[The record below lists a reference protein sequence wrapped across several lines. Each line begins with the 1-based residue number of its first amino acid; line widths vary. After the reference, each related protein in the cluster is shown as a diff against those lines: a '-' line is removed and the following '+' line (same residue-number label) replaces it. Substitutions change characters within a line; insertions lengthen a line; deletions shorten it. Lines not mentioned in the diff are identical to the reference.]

1 MKIKRT
7 LQILLDF
14 FRSERQVG
22 HTSVAM
28 AGAASVPR
36 CLVVAHTMKY
46 GAELA
51 AQAKEAGADGITVIS
66 LPTLDGKLLGWKNTA
81 IAFDNEALVQ
91 LFGAALEEIDRQE
104 RRVTDSSLNCLTY
117 ETLQSIWYRSSM
129 TQDWVKGLDR
139 NRARVYR
146 AGTSRMTRG
155 TALSSATGKSGT
167 KMKSFD
173 SAEVTT

>member
-36 CLVVAHTMKY
+36 CLVVAHTMQY
-46 GAELA
+46 GEELV
-51 AQAKEAGADGITVIS
+51 AQAKAAGADGITVIS
-66 LPTLDGKLLGWKNTA
+66 LSDSDGVMKLLGCKNTA
-81 IAFDNEALVQ
+81 IAFDNSALVE

-104 RRVTDSSLNCLTY
+104 RRVNHLKRLISELAADAKD
-117 ETLQSIWYRSSM
+117 I
-129 TQDWVKGLDR
+129 
-139 NRARVYR
+139 
-146 AGTSRMTRG
+146 
-155 TALSSATGKSGT
+155 
-167 KMKSFD
+167 
-173 SAEVTT
+173 

>member
-51 AQAKEAGADGITVIS
+51 AQAKEAGAEGITVIS

-81 IAFDNEALVQ
+81 IAFDNSALVE

-104 RRVTDSSLNCLTY
+104 RRVNHLKRLISELAADAK
-117 ETLQSIWYRSSM
+117 EI
-129 TQDWVKGLDR
+129 
-139 NRARVYR
+139 
-146 AGTSRMTRG
+146 
-155 TALSSATGKSGT
+155 
-167 KMKSFD
+167 
-173 SAEVTT
+173 

>member
-1 MKIKRT
+1 MNIKRILT
-7 LQILLDF
+7 SLLDF

-46 GAELA
+46 GAELV
-51 AQAKEAGADGITVIS
+51 AQAKEAGANGITVIS
-66 LPTLDGKLLGWKNTA
+66 LADPDVVMKILGWKNTA

-104 RRVTDSSLNCLTY
+104 RRVNHLKRL
-117 ETLQSIWYRSSM
+117 I
-129 TQDWVKGLDR
+129 
-139 NRARVYR
+139 
-146 AGTSRMTRG
+146 
-155 TALSSATGKSGT
+155 
-167 KMKSFD
+167 
-173 SAEVTT
+173 AELADEAKDI